1 MNSRVKTAG
10 LIGGTGPESTVDY
23 YRSIIA
29 LYRERRPDGSY
40 PPLLINS
47 IDMTKMLDLIASNRL
62 ADVTDYLGAEIRK
75 LASAGADFALL
86 AANTP
91 HIVFDALQAASPI
104 PLISIVETACQAAQV
119 QGLKRLGL
127 LGTQFTMRGRF
138 YSDVFS
144 KAGIELVVPNAEE
157 QAFVHDKYMNELVL
171 GVFRPETRQAF
182 RTLIERLKHEERIDG
197 LVLAGT
203 ELPLLLREAGDL
215 GIAVLDT
222 TRLHVERVVAYLLS

>member
-1 MNSRVKTAG
+1 MKTAG

-62 ADVTDYLGAEIRK
+62 AEVTAYLAAEIRK
-75 LASAGADFALL
+75 LAAAGADFGLL
-86 AANTP
+86 TANTA
-91 HIVFDALQAASPI
+91 HVVFDALQSASSI
-104 PLISIVETACQAAQV
+104 PLISIVETACRAARAQKLRRP
-119 QGLKRLGL
+119 GLF
-127 LGTQFTMRGRF
+127 GTRFTMQGNF
-138 YSDVFS
+138 YSDVFRD
-144 KAGIELVVPNAEE
+144 AGIDLVLPNAEE
-157 QAFVHDKYMNELVL
+157 QSFVHDKYMNELVL
-171 GVFRPETRQAF
+171 GVFRAETREAF
-182 RTLIERLKHEERIDG
+182 RRLIERLRREERIDS

-215 GIAVLDT
+215 GIPVLDT
-222 TRLHVERVVAYLLS
+222 TRLHVERVVAKLLS